1 MNYEEIRRLAEEIER
16 EPVDESLDI
25 RPYIENTL
33 LKPEATPEQVRS
45 FCEESLRY
53 GFLGV
58 CVNPAY
64 VRLAREVVGDEL
76 KVVSVVG
83 FPLGASR
90 SDVKAYEA
98 AKAVEDGADEVDMVI
113 NVGLLKAGRYDE
125 VRRDIEAVVKAAGV
139 PVKVIIETG
148 LLSDDEKVIACRLAE
163 EAGAAFVKTS
173 TGFVKGGATIYDVLL
188 MSRAT
193 KLPVK
198 ASGGIRTK
206 EFALKLIKAGAK
218 RLGTSRGPQVA
229 GLA

>member
-1 MNYEEIRRLAEEIER
+1 MSYDEIRRLAEEIEKG
-16 EPVDESLDI
+16 PVDEGEDV
-25 RPYIENTL
+25 RAYIENTL
-33 LKPEATPEQVRS
+33 LRPEATPEEVRA

-58 CVNPAY
+58 CVNPYY
-64 VRLAREVVGDEL
+64 VSLAKEVVGDRM

-98 AKAVEDGADEVDMVI
+98 RKAVEDGADEIDMVI
-113 NVGLLKAGRYDE
+113 NVGLLKAGRYEE
-125 VRRDIEAVVKAAGV
+125 VKEDIQAVVEAAGV

-148 LLSDDEKVIACRLAE
+148 LLTDDEKVMACKLAE
-163 EAGAAFVKTS
+163 EAGASFVKTS

-188 MSRAT
+188 MSKAT

-218 RLGTSRGPQVA
+218 RIGTSRGPQVA
-229 GLA
+229 GLE